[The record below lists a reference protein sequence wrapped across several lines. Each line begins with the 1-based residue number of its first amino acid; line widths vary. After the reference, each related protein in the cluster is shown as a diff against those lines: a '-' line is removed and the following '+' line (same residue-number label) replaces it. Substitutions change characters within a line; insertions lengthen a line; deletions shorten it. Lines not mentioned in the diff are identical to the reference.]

1 MSSATELSMKDFI
14 TMREIA
20 LTATFTAL
28 VFLSTSLFYIAL
40 VSSSGFF
47 NLGEAFVYLAALIGG
62 PIVGAIAGGVGAAL
76 ADAFLGYGVFAP
88 ATLILKGLEGFT
100 TGSLYYFARDT
111 KITIRR
117 LILAVGTIFIL
128 FFSIYVT
135 TPVLNGVSES
145 SVVQGSFILADQEH
159 SFNFP
164 GIWLVFIALIL
175 CVIIWYV
182 EIFLGEKGKM
192 ALSCILAGP
201 IIIVGYFLWEVLVL
215 GIVMDA
221 ALFEVP
227 FNIAQVIFGTL
238 IAVPIVAYL
247 EELGILPERSRK
259 EETTE
264 TN

>member
-1 MSSATELSMKDFI
+1 MTSTTELSMKDFI
-14 TMREIA
+14 TMREVA

-40 VSSSGFF
+40 VSSTGFF

-76 ADAFLGYGVFAP
+76 ADGFLGYGMFAP

-100 TGSLYYFARDT
+100 TGSLYYFARNT
-111 KITIRR
+111 RITIRR
-117 LILAVGTIFIL
+117 LILAVGTAFIL
-128 FFSIYVT
+128 LFSIYVT
-135 TPVLNGVSES
+135 TPLLNGVPES
-145 SVVQGSFILADQEH
+145 SVVQGSFVLADQEL
-159 SFNFP
+159 SFKFP
-164 GIWLVFIALIL
+164 GLLLVLIALIL
-175 CVIIWYV
+175 SAIIWYV

-215 GIVMDA
+215 SVAMEA

-247 EELGILPERSRK
+247 EELGILPERSSATNK
-259 EETTE
+259 METD
-264 TN
+264 